1 MRITAVLLL
10 AAGGIAPPSVR
21 AEPVEA
27 PIAPS
32 TAKEALRQAQGDRGG
47 MLDPMDAVGPW
58 QAKASDGVSA
68 TVSSIAGQAGRALRL
83 DWDFAKVSGYAYVRR
98 PLPITL
104 PENYAISLWVR
115 WTGGVNNL
123 EFKLVDASG
132 ENVWWVSRPDIP
144 LKPGWQRLTF
154 RKRDVEFAWGPTND
168 KILRQAASIEFV
180 VSRGK
185 DGGKGSVDIDQLD
198 LTELP
203 AVAAALP
210 APKLSAPDG
219 DAALAM
225 DGKLASAWTGKA
237 PLTIDFGGA
246 KEFGGVVL
254 RWASPPPDYR
264 IETSIDGS
272 AWDLRRSVVASDGGD
287 DPIAL
292 PESEARYLRIV
303 PGGRARLAEIEVKPL
318 DWAATPNAFIASLA
332 RDAPRGS
339 YPRGFSG
346 KQSYWTL
353 IGTDGGTASGLI
365 GEDGAVETGKG
376 SFSIE
381 PFVEVDGKRFSW
393 ADVKAIPSLADG
405 YLPIPSVTWN
415 ASGWTLETRAFSD
428 PAVRDGRMMLRYMLR
443 NKSSAPV
450 KTKLVLAVR
459 PFQVNPPA
467 QFLSQRGGV
476 SEISRL
482 SWRDGKLEVS
492 GASDTGAPVTVV
504 QPLAT
509 PTDVKVALFD
519 SGGALSTSASPAK
532 ARETVEDE
540 TGLASAALTYDI
552 ALAPGESRAIYV
564 AASTPGKPFS
574 AVANAAAFDATESAT
589 RAYWRERL
597 DRVAITVPP
606 AKQALA
612 DTVRSSL
619 AHILMSR
626 DGPMLRPGTRSYA
639 RSWIRDGAMISE
651 GLLRLAQPEIV
662 SAYAD
667 WYTPYIFPNGKVPC
681 CVDFKGADPVPE
693 NDSHGEYIFLATE
706 LYRYTGDAARLAR
719 YWPAILGAERYMESL
734 RVETRTPGTD
744 KWLYGLMP
752 PSISH
757 EGYSAKAQYSLW
769 DDFWALRGYKDA
781 AYTAQVLG
789 KPEAAAIVQ
798 HRDQFQGDVHAA
810 IGAAA
815 AHWKIGFIP
824 GATSLG
830 DFDATSTTMGL
841 DPAGE
846 QLRLDPVLLAG
857 TFDRY
862 WGDFLLRRDGK
873 KPWKDYTP
881 YELRNVSAMIRLGKR
896 DRVDPMLDFFFAD
909 RRPQAWN
916 GWAEVVGKEPR
927 EVRFIGDMPHAW
939 ISSDFIRAA
948 LDMFA
953 YERADDG
960 ALVIGA
966 GLSDAYLDGPGSSI
980 SGLHTPHGSLDLTMR
995 ATPAMLRVTIGG
1007 TAKPKG
1013 GFVLPWPWKT
1023 KPGRATIDGKATSF
1037 GDGALLVPATGRP
1050 IIVEVSR

>member
-1 MRITAVLLL
+1 M
-10 AAGGIAPPSVR
+10 
-21 AEPVEA
+21 
-27 PIAPS
+27 
-32 TAKEALRQAQGDRGG
+32 ALDT
-47 MLDPMDAVGPW
+47 MDLVGSW

-68 TVSSIAGQAGRALRL
+68 TASTVPGHDGKALRL
-83 DWDFAKVSGYAYVRR
+83 DWDFAHVSGYAYVRR
-98 PLPITL
+98 PLPVTL
-104 PENYAISLWVR
+104 PDNYAISLWVR
-115 WTGGVNNL
+115 WSGGVNNL

-132 ENVWWVSRPDIP
+132 ENVWWVSRPDIR
-144 LKPGWQRLTF
+144 LKPGWQKLVF
-154 RKRDVEFAWGPTND
+154 RKRDVGFAWGPTND
-168 KILRQAASIEFV
+168 KVLRQAASIEFV

-185 DGGKGSVDIDQLD
+185 DGGKGSLDIDQLE
-198 LTELP
+198 LTALP
-203 AVAAALP
+203 AIAAALP
-210 APKLSAPDG
+210 APKPGAADG
-219 DAALAM
+219 DATLAM
-225 DGKLASAWTGKA
+225 DGKLASIWSGKA

-264 IETSIDGS
+264 VETSIDGS
-272 AWDLRRSVVASDGGD
+272 SWDLRRSVVASDGGD

-303 PGGRARLAEIEVKPL
+303 PGGVARLAEIDVKPL

-332 RDAPRGS
+332 RDAPRGN

-346 KQSYWTL
+346 EQSYWTL
-353 IGTDGGTASGLI
+353 IGTDGGAASGLI
-365 GEDGAVETGKG
+365 GEDGAVEIGKG

-381 PFVEVDGKRFSW
+381 PFVEIGGKRFGW

-405 YLPIPSVTWN
+405 YLPIPSVTWD
-415 ASGWTLETRAFSD
+415 SPGWTLETRAFSD
-428 PAVRDGRMMLRYMLR
+428 PAARDGRMMLHYILR
-443 NKSSAPV
+443 NKSTASV
-450 KTKLVLAVR
+450 KARLVLAVR

-482 SWRDGKLEVS
+482 SWRDGELAVR
-492 GASDTGAPVTVV
+492 GAPDVGATLTIV
-504 QPLAT
+504 QALSS
-509 PTDVKVALFD
+509 PTDVKIARFD
-519 SGGALSTSASPAK
+519 AGGALPPDPSPAK
-532 ARETVEDE
+532 AGAQLRRPRDWAPAFAGEAVEDE
-540 TGLASAALTYDI
+540 TGLASAALSYDV
-552 ALAPGESRAIYV
+552 ALAPGEARTFYLT
-564 AASTPGKPFS
+564 ASTPGKPFS
-574 AVANAAAFDATESAT
+574 PVADAAAFDAAENAT

-597 DRVAITVPP
+597 DRVVITVPP
-606 AKQALA
+606 AKQVLA
-612 DTVRSSL
+612 DTVRTGL

-651 GLLRLAQPEIV
+651 GLLRLGQPEIV
-662 SAYAD
+662 ATYAD
-667 WYTPYIFPNGKVPC
+667 WYTPYILPNGKVPC

-706 LYRYTGDAARLAR
+706 LYRYTGDRAALSK

-734 RVETRTPGTD
+734 RAETRTPGTD

-781 AYTAQVLG
+781 AYAAQVLG

-798 HRDQFQGDVHAA
+798 HRDQFQSDVHAA

-846 QLRLDPVLLAG
+846 QSRLDPALLAG

-862 WGDFLLRRDGK
+862 WRDFILRRDGK
-873 KPWKDYTP
+873 KAWKDYTP

-896 DRVDPMLDFFFAD
+896 ERVDPMLDFFFAD
-909 RRPQAWN
+909 RRPAAWN
-916 GWAEVVGKEPR
+916 GWAEVVGKAPR
-927 EVRFIGDMPHAW
+927 EIRFIGDMPHAW

-960 ALVIGA
+960 ALVLGA
-966 GLSDAYLDGPGSSI
+966 GLSDAYLDGLGSSI
-980 SGLHTPHGSLDLTMR
+980 RGLRTPHGSLDLTMR
-995 ATPAMLRVTIGG
+995 ATPAKLSVKIGG
-1007 TAKPKG
+1007 SAKPKG
-1013 GFVLPWPWKT
+1013 GFILPWPWKT
-1023 KPGRATIDGKATSF
+1023 RPGRATIDGKPARFSN
-1037 GDGALLVPATGRP
+1037 GVLLVPVTGRP